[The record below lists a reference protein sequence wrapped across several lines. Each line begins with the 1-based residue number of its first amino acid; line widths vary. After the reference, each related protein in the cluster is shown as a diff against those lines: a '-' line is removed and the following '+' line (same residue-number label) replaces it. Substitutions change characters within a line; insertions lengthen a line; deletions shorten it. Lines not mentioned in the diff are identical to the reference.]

1 MNDKIYLFDFD
12 GVLVDSMPYWSEKMI
27 NILRITNTDYPDD
40 IIKII
45 TPLGDR
51 GTAEYFRDVLK
62 VELTIEQMY
71 ALMDTFA
78 LPKYRDVIGLKD
90 GVYEYLQQLKENN
103 CSINIL
109 TASPHKM
116 VDPCLKRLGIFD
128 WFDNVWT
135 CEDLNMPKSDV
146 RIYGEAAERLN
157 CRTSDI
163 VFFDDNIV
171 ALQTASQAGLY
182 TTGVYD
188 KTSEDLIQKVTDV
201 SNQYIYSFNEFIS
214 KKTTEK
220 WKQKDKK
227 RQQNGV

>member
-1 MNDKIYLFDFD
+1 MNNKIHLFDFD

-62 VELTIEQMY
+62 IDLTIEQMY
-71 ALMDTFA
+71 AHMDAYA
-78 LPKYRDVIGLKD
+78 LPKYRDVICLKD
-90 GVYEYLQQLKENN
+90 GVYEYLQLLKENN

-128 WFDNVWT
+128 WFDHIWT
-135 CEDLNMPKSDV
+135 CEDFNMAKSDV
-146 RIYGEAAERLN
+146 RIYKEAAKCLN
-157 CRTSDI
+157 CKTSEL

-171 ALQTASQAGLY
+171 ALRTASQAGLY
-182 TTGVYD
+182 TIGVYD
-188 KTSEDLIQKVTDV
+188 KTSEDFIREVTNA
-201 SNQYIYSFNEFIS
+201 SNQYIYSFGELNLPTKVAQKNT
-214 KKTTEK
+214 KK
-220 WKQKDKK
+220 Q
-227 RQQNGV
+227 